1 MDFENILSLAAQ
13 NSSSK
18 QVKKKYS
25 AQLGPPV
32 KKKKDKDVKSD
43 VVKKL
48 IEEKEREKR
57 EAEEARERI
66 KRKIREAEERKK
78 REKELKIKREK
89 EEEERRKK
97 EEEKKN
103 RFRIPKKGENSSG
116 AEKNEIKPSTS
127 NCTSSTSSP
136 SSSNG
141 KSSESKRQETE
152 LRKQKSDK
160 KDPKRISKVSDK
172 VKSISSSKS
181 GSEKLDP
188 TTVKP
193 TALSSNQRNS
203 HLYDEIEKRKV
214 SNETDI
220 ERKRREFEEKRARL
234 LQQIKTKGLE
244 KEKPVISKKTEK
256 VKSSKDS
263 DKKSERKKSEKPLE
277 QVKTVEKSSLTNS
290 KNGAIFAKP
299 DSSKKVSV
307 NEKIKSHNSGKKIPP
322 PLGFG
327 DLLKLA
333 QVKAS
338 EPVTIESV
346 KKAEKKEPERL
357 MTKEERERFM
367 EEQAC
372 KYRKLSVPGKPQ
384 SSGEKTL
391 SRRENNEKVSKH
403 SRDKLVRDN
412 REERSAPKLKGLLTN
427 GVGTNLQASGKV
439 NLTSEK
445 SQLKRKSD
453 IMSSTHSPSSKMI
466 SNSKSSSSLRR
477 PGDLSDAKKRRLDS
491 PSTSK
496 SSPSAGPSSTRP
508 SGPSGRPNGQSSKS
522 AQSQRAYD
530 CENENV
536 LVCGPPR
543 PKPEAALNPFDRIY
557 GQIKKNN
564 PKPEIRK
571 RRIESDEEEEESEYD
586 EEMEG
591 FITDEGS
598 DLEEA
603 YSQDM
608 DYSKH
613 IRQIFGYDKRKYK
626 YESDRDIANMESNFA
641 QQMKEEARSARLGL
655 QEDLED
661 IKREEEELKRK
672 MEKKKKK

>member
-1 MDFENILSLAAQ
+1 M
-13 NSSSK
+13 
-18 QVKKKYS
+18 
-25 AQLGPPV
+25 
-32 KKKKDKDVKSD
+32 
-43 VVKKL
+43 
-48 IEEKEREKR
+48 
-57 EAEEARERI
+57 
-66 KRKIREAEERKK
+66 KINRQ
-78 REKELKIKREK
+78 K

-116 AEKNEIKPSTS
+116 AEKDEIKPSTS
-127 NCTSSTSSP
+127 NSTSSTSSP
-136 SSSNG
+136 SSSKG
-141 KSSESKRQETE
+141 KSSESKRQETD

-160 KDPKRISKVSDK
+160 KDPKRISNVSDK
-172 VKSISSSKS
+172 VKKISSSKS

-188 TTVKP
+188 ATVKP

-234 LQQIKTKGLE
+234 LQQIKIKGLE

-263 DKKSERKKSEKPLE
+263 DKKSEKKKSEKPAE
-277 QVKTVEKSSLTNS
+277 QVKTLDKSSLTNS
-290 KNGAIFAKP
+290 KNGAISAKQ
-299 DSSKKVSV
+299 DSSNNKVSV
-307 NEKIKSHNSGKKIPP
+307 SEKIKSYNSGKKMPP
-322 PLGFG
+322 PLGFN

-357 MTKEERERFM
+357 MTREERERFL

-372 KYRKLSVPGKPQ
+372 KYRKSSVPGKPQ
-384 SSGEKTL
+384 SSGEKSL
-391 SRRENNEKVSKH
+391 SRRENNDKFSKH

-412 REERSAPKLKGLLTN
+412 REEGSAPKLKGLLTN
-427 GVGTNLQASGKV
+427 GVGTNSQVSGKV

-453 IMSSTHSPSSKMI
+453 IMPSTHSSSSKMI
-466 SNSKSSSSLRR
+466 SNSKSSSSLSRS
-477 PGDLSDAKKRRLDS
+477 GDPSDAKKRRLDS

-496 SSPSAGPSSTRP
+496 SYPSAGPSSTRP
-508 SGPSGRPNGQSSKS
+508 SGLSGRPNGQSSKS
-522 AQSQRAYD
+522 AQIQRAYD
-530 CENENV
+530 SENENV
-536 LVCGPPR
+536 LVCGPPK
-543 PKPEAALNPFDRIY
+543 PKPDVALNPFDRIY

-564 PKPEIRK
+564 PKPGRYQMFRNRISLISVLYNGYCFICIVYCIICFVEMRK
-571 RRIESDEEEEESEYD
+571 RRIESDEEEESEYD

-598 DLEEA
+598 DLEED
-603 YSQDM
+603 YQQDM

-613 IRQIFGYDKRKYK
+613 IRQIFGYDKRK
-626 YESDRDIANMESNFA
+626 
-641 QQMKEEARSARLGL
+641 
-655 QEDLED
+655 
-661 IKREEEELKRK
+661 
-672 MEKKKKK
+672 